1 MKTINHFHPF
11 MIRIN
16 HGGNNQ
22 QNHVKI
28 AHLYFWYR
36 DLTEEDVA
44 KFAECGN
51 SRAERTEGLIKLCF
65 REKSR
70 IKIILYPFSNPEIC
84 SLIGI
89 KLTPLWKPKQCP
101 SDMKDWRQFVKQI
114 RMFQF

>member
-1 MKTINHFHPF
+1 MAIVNNKEKTKNYFHHFI
-11 MIRIN
+11 IRIN
-16 HGGNNQ
+16 HGGNNP

-36 DLTEEDVA
+36 DLTKEDVA

-51 SRAERTEGLIKLCF
+51 LRAEHTEGLILLCF

-89 KLTPLWKPKQCP
+89 
-101 SDMKDWRQFVKQI
+101 R
-114 RMFQF
+114 